1 MHPADSIY
9 QYFPDLNLRQKEQ
22 FGKMGELY
30 KSWNQK
36 INVISRKDI
45 NHLYVRHILHSLAI
59 ANVIAFKPG
68 TKIMDAGTGGG
79 FPGIPLAI
87 LFPEVQFHLTDSIG
101 KKITVVREIA
111 SSLNLSNVKPMQ
123 IRAEMV
129 NDTYDFIISR
139 AVTRM
144 KTFYHWVH
152 NKVKSHSAHS
162 LENGILY
169 LKGGDVDEEMNEFGQ
184 LYRVFDI
191 TAFYDEPWFET
202 KKVIFVP
209 CSY

>member
-9 QYFPDLNLRQKEQ
+9 KYFPDLNPRQKEQ
-22 FGKMGELY
+22 FEKMGALY
-30 KSWNQK
+30 KSWNKK
-36 INVISRKDI
+36 INLISRKDI
-45 NHLYVRHILHSLAI
+45 DHLYIRHILHSLAI
-59 ANVIAFKPG
+59 ANVISFRSG

-123 IRAEMV
+123 IRAENV
-129 NDTYDFIISR
+129 NDKYDFIISR

-144 KTFYHWVH
+144 NTFYYWV
-152 NKVKSHSAHS
+152 NKKIYSHSVNS

-169 LKGGDVDEEMNEFGQ
+169 LKGGDVEEEMNELGH

-191 TAFYDEPWFET
+191 ASFFDETFFET

>member
-9 QYFPDLNLRQKEQ
+9 KYFPDLNPRQKEQ
-22 FGKMGELY
+22 FEKMGALY
-30 KSWNQK
+30 KSWNKK
-36 INVISRKDI
+36 INLISRKDI
-45 NHLYVRHILHSLAI
+45 DHLYIRHILHSLAI
-59 ANVIAFKPG
+59 AKVISFRSG
-68 TKIMDAGTGGG
+68 TNIMDAGTGGG

-123 IRAEMV
+123 IRAEKV
-129 NDTYDFIISR
+129 NDKYDFIISR

-144 KTFYHWVH
+144 NTFYYWV
-152 NKVKSHSAHS
+152 NKKIYSHSVNS

-169 LKGGDVDEEMNEFGQ
+169 LKGGDVEEEMNELGH

-191 TAFYDEPWFET
+191 ASFFDETFFET